1 MASRPGGV
9 APGEGRPFARGR
21 RMACLRP
28 PAPVRGTA
36 SRKHRPT
43 HPPPPPPQ
51 DVLVVTAPGSG
62 AEVIPFLKTWVNLP
76 MAVGFAVLYAKMAD
90 TLSNEALFYTCI
102 IPFILF
108 FGAFAFALYPARDL
122 IHPTALCERLVASAP
137 RLAAPIAIL
146 RNWTY
151 CLFYVMAELW
161 GSVVVSV
168 LFWGFA
174 NQVRFGGWG
183 GGGGGGDEGSVGFPF
198 YRGRVVPTLA
208 HRPAQITTVDE
219 AKQFYPLF
227 GLGANV
233 ALIFSG
239 RAVKVGQRGEAWWE
253 RRGPAPTPAPTLT
266 PSLLHRSTFPRCAPR
281 CRPASTGGA
290 CRSRA

>member
-1 MASRPGGV
+1 MSHARTHQPV
-9 APGEGRPFARGR
+9 IHAAHILATQPFCHRIYTHTYAHAPPCLPRAEWCIKLLDQMGPRFAG
-21 RMACLRP
+21 
-28 PAPVRGTA
+28 
-36 SRKHRPT
+36 
-43 HPPPPPPQ
+43 
-51 DVLVVTAPGSG
+51 
-62 AEVIPFLKTWVNLP
+62 
-76 MAVGFAVLYAKMAD
+76 
-90 TLSNEALFYTCI
+90 
-102 IPFILF
+102 
-108 FGAFAFALYPARDL
+108 
-122 IHPTALCERLVASAP
+122 
-137 RLAAPIAIL
+137 PIAIV

-174 NQVRFGGWG
+174 N
-183 GGGGGGDEGSVGFPF
+183 
-198 YRGRVVPTLA
+198 
-208 HRPAQITTVDE
+208 QITTVDE